1 MVGQHRV
8 FPVTEIHMAFKAKSA
23 SETKAAELASALI
36 RIADR
41 GQAPLTIRVDDLRQG
56 NPRLTP
62 LAIGQMYRK
71 HRDLLEEALSA
82 RGYSLVD
89 YADQG
94 PGLGMAF
101 AIDAA

>member
-1 MVGQHRV
+1 
-8 FPVTEIHMAFKAKSA
+8 MAFKAKSA
-23 SETKAAELASALI
+23 TETKAADLASALV

-41 GQAPLTIRVDDLRQG
+41 EGTPVSIGVDQLRRG

-71 HRDLLEEALSA
+71 HRDILEADLAE
-82 RGYSLVD
+82 RGYALID

-94 PGLGMAF
+94 PGRGMEF
-101 AIDAA
+101 EIGAA

>member
-1 MVGQHRV
+1 
-8 FPVTEIHMAFKAKSA
+8 MAFTAKSA
-23 SETKAAELASALI
+23 SETKAADLASALV

-41 GQAPLTIRVDDLRQG
+41 EGAPVGIGVDQLRRG

-71 HRDLLEEALSA
+71 HRDILEAALA
-82 RGYSLVD
+82 ERGYVLID

-94 PGLGMAF
+94 PGRGMEF
-101 AIDAA
+101 EIGSS